1 MTQRSMDLND
11 DVIFSLIQSSEAFPV
26 DFENAIDWWNARTKA
41 GELVRKSDL
50 KDKLITNFD
59 KDVDYKIDNGLNLP
73 EGFAE
78 ISAKPYGGRPKEVI
92 YLTVECFKM
101 MGMMIAGERGNQIR
115 RYFIRCEVELKRRV
129 TQEQEIRKGRVL
141 NAVVS
146 PSHYAWA
153 KRYEDE
159 FFEEAYRITGWR
171 KPQKGHPAC
180 MGRFINENVYDLFPE
195 GTNER
200 LKQVNPKNQN
210 GNRSRKHHQH
220 LTQPVGVSLLDY
232 QKGVT
237 IAVMRLSPSNSPQSF
252 KRNMHKACNG
262 PIQLNLPYLNDIDV
276 S

>member
-1 MTQRSMDLND
+1 MDLND
-11 DVIFSLIQSSEAFPV
+11 VVVFSLIQSRELFPV
-26 DFENAIDWWNARTKA
+26 DLENAIDWWDARTKA

-50 KDKLITNFD
+50 KDKLTANFD
-59 KDVDYKIDNGLNLP
+59 RDIDYKIDNDSNCPG
-73 EGFAE
+73 GFAE
-78 ISAKPYGGRPKEVI
+78 ISAKPYGGRPRETI
-92 YLTVECFKM
+92 SLTVECFKM

-115 RYFIRCEVELKRRV
+115 RYFIRCESELKKRI
-129 TQEQEIRKGRVL
+129 EQEHETRKHRVL
-141 NAVVS
+141 SAVVS
-146 PSHYAWA
+146 PSHHAWA

-180 MGRFINENVYDLFPE
+180 MGRFINENVYGLFPE

-200 LKQVNPKNQN
+200 LKKVNPRNHN

-262 PIQLNLPYLNDIDV
+262 PIQLTLPYLDDIDA